1 MFSLINRYIFR
12 EALGSWFLVTAVLL
26 FILLSNQFAEVLAD
40 AAANRLPRDAVFL
53 VLGLS
58 SLQYLTILAPL
69 GLFLGLML
77 ALARLNADSEMA
89 ALMACGVGPGR
100 LMGPLLLLASVLA
113 VGLSWIALEQ
123 GPAAVR
129 TIEGLELRAKQE
141 LELGFLQA
149 GRFTTPDAGG
159 TVIYAREV
167 SDDGRIGD
175 VFIQR
180 TEGDWVTVVLAA
192 AGERKRDEQD
202 GYQTFVLYDGTR
214 YEGIP
219 GQRDWRAVEFAEH
232 GIPLVLQSA
241 EAPEPEL
248 EAIPSQTLLR
258 SDSPELRAELHWR
271 AAAPISLFVLA
282 LLAVPLS
289 RSQPREGRF
298 GRVGVGILVYILY
311 SNLLAVARV
320 WLERGV
326 VPEWMGLWWVHGLV
340 LAVAVLLLVRQ
351 VRGSVETVEPLPAG
365 PAP

>member
-1 MFSLINRYIFR
+1 MFNLINRYIFR

-77 ALARLNADSEMA
+77 ALARLNSDSEMA
-89 ALMACGVGPGR
+89 ALMACGIGPGR
-100 LMGPLLLLASVLA
+100 LMGPLLLLASMLF

-149 GRFTTPDAGG
+149 GRFTTPDGG
-159 TVIYAREV
+159 DTVIYAREV
-167 SDDGRIGD
+167 RDDGRIGD

-180 TEGDWVTVVLAA
+180 RKDDLVTVVLAA
-192 AGERKRDEQD
+192 TGERQRDEQD
-202 GYQTFVLYDGTR
+202 GYQTFVLYDGKR
-214 YEGIP
+214 YEGVP
-219 GQRDWRAVEFAEH
+219 GQREFRVVEFAEH

-241 EAPEPEL
+241 EVPEPEL
-248 EAIPSQTLLR
+248 EAIPTLTLLR

-271 AAAPISLFVLA
+271 AAAPVSLLVLA

-298 GRVGVGILVYILY
+298 GRIAIGILVYIVY
-311 SNLLAVARV
+311 SNLLAVARL

-326 VPEWMGLWWVHGLV
+326 VPEWVGLWWVHALV
-340 LAVAVLLLVRQ
+340 LGVALALLAKQ
-351 VRGSVETVEPLPAG
+351 VRGRAQPVAVA
-365 PAP
+365 AA